1 LACIKIT
8 YYSVVALKLH
18 VVLYLCRDDNY
29 TYNVYHG
36 VADYGKYPCSEY
48 RDNSYVNTLHNTNGH
63 HSRRSNN
70 DTSNSN
76 NRYIYRIVAF
86 TNLYIIRKLSV

>member
-1 LACIKIT
+1 MAYVKII

-36 VADYGKYPCSEY
+36 DADYGKYACGDN
-48 RDNSYVNTLHNTNGH
+48 RDDSNINTLYNTNGH

-76 NRYIYRIVAF
+76 NRYFYRIAVF
-86 TNLYIIRKLSV
+86 TIAK